1 MYDVRGAAVLGLIAL
16 TLAATAGCG
25 GADQDPDPG
34 AASIAAPAAEETT
47 TADAEPTAEP
57 TAGPTVDACSLV
69 LPAEAE
75 QLAGTPLAD
84 PVPASQACQYTAPPS
99 GPVAQVEVYVG
110 DGAKKQLDIERQ
122 LGHDLQ
128 PISGAGDEAYIWVDG
143 TMVFV
148 SRSGLWF
155 SIRLVRLDDPAT
167 HREPLESLA
176 RTAAGR
182 I

>member
-1 MYDVRGAAVLGLIAL
+1 MYDIRRAAVAGLIAL

-25 GADQDPDPG
+25 RAEPDPDPTV
-34 AASIAAPAAEETT
+34 ASATAEETT
-47 TADAEPTAEP
+47 ETAAEPTAE
-57 TAGPTVDACSLV
+57 PTVDACSLV

-75 QLAGTPLAD
+75 QLAGIPLDDA
-84 PVPASQACQYTAPPS
+84 VPAKRSCRYTAPPS

-122 LGHDLQ
+122 LGHELQ
-128 PISGAGDEAYIWVDG
+128 PITGAGDEAYIWVDG

-155 SIRLVRLDDPAT
+155 SIRLVRLDDPAGY
-167 HREPLESLA
+167 REPLESLA